1 MSLAQWTAFVE
12 VCRTGSI
19 GGAAAA
25 LGYTQ
30 SAVSRQVAGLESD
43 LQVRLLDRLPRGV
56 RPTPA
61 GQALLHHAQIVVNEA
76 ERGRRAV
83 RDADVTSRH
92 LAVGAVPSA
101 ASTIVPAALAAL
113 QAEGPAIRWSVV
125 PALTQDLVAM
135 VRQREVDLAV
145 VTDAPPGLPAE
156 PGVQATHVGDDEPV
170 VVVPR
175 DHPLAHGSAR
185 QIRLRALAT
194 ERWIEDNAGSETMLR
209 GMAARAGVPLQID
222 RSATDLLTK
231 TGLVA
236 AGHGVALVPGLLVAA
251 LRADVVALRLVDAP
265 ARGIFV
271 LRRAPGE
278 DHDSFVRAIGV
289 AVQAGQQSSSN

>member
-1 MSLAQWTAFVE
+1 MALTQWTAFVE

-19 GGAAAA
+19 GGAAVA

-30 SAVSRQVAGLESD
+30 SAVSRQVAALESD
-43 LQVRLLDRLPRGV
+43 LQVRLLERLPRGV

-61 GQALLHHAQIVVNEA
+61 GQALLRHAQIVVNEA
-76 ERGRRAV
+76 ERGRQAV
-83 RDADVTSRH
+83 RDAVVASRH

-113 QAEGPAIRWSVV
+113 QVAGEAIRWSVV

-170 VVVPR
+170 AVVPR
-175 DHPLAHGSAR
+175 HHPLAQGSER
-185 QIRLRALAT
+185 RIRLQRLAT
-194 ERWIEDNAGSETMLR
+194 ERWIEDNAGSESMLR

-222 RSATDLLTK
+222 RSATLSDAEKL
-231 TGLVA
+231 
-236 AGHGVALVPGLLVAA
+236 
-251 LRADVVALRLVDAP
+251 DRLMTVNQAIIPLMTAP
-265 ARGIFV
+265 R
-271 LRRAPGE
+271 
-278 DHDSFVRAIGV
+278 
-289 AVQAGQQSSSN
+289 